1 MAYILFL
8 FVSVTLRAQI
18 PPDTLDLN
26 KFSGKW
32 YVIASI
38 PTCFDKNW
46 NNVTETFELKDNG
59 DVDIYITYVK
69 EGETITRD
77 KKAKGFPYI
86 ENKNTEW
93 EVQFMWPFTSG
104 YLVEELAP
112 DYSYVVI
119 GHPQKFYFYIM
130 SRTGTL
136 DEALFHD
143 IMIRAIKKGYEMN
156 DLRIVIQ

>member
-8 FVSVTLRAQI
+8 FVSLTVKAQI
-18 PPDTLDLN
+18 PPDTLDLH

-32 YVIASI
+32 YVMASI

-46 NNVTETFELKDNG
+46 NNVTQTFELKDNG
-59 DVDIYITYVK
+59 DVAISITYVK
-69 EGETITRD
+69 EGETITRE
-77 KKAKGFPYI
+77 KKAKGFPYA

-93 EVQFMWPFTSG
+93 EVQFIWPFTSG

-112 DYSYVVI
+112 DYSYVAI
-119 GHPQKFYFYIM
+119 GHPQKLYFYVM

-136 DEALFHD
+136 DETLFHD
-143 IMIRAIKKGYEMN
+143 IMMRAIKKGYDMN